1 MLKIFQNPIQ
11 DSASHWKNRTTNS
24 SEQGALVRSKLRPDG
39 VASGQRTKRRTLHDV
54 QRKNSPAHELSDHVV
69 EASSIPVNVGGC
81 RVKAD
86 NAPIVTSIIARY
98 GDIAAHCMLNSAVA
112 RASMLE
118 VICDIVKRLQSRN
131 EAETI
136 SHLEAMETEL

>member
-1 MLKIFQNPIQ
+1 M
-11 DSASHWKNRTTNS
+11 
-24 SEQGALVRSKLRPDG
+24 
-39 VASGQRTKRRTLHDV
+39 HDV
-54 QRKNSPAHELSDHVV
+54 QRKISPAHELSDHVV
-69 EASSIPVNVGGC
+69 EASSIPVHVGGC

-98 GDIAAHCMLNSAVA
+98 GDIAANCMLNSAVA